1 MNQKVIP
8 GAKGTRFNDFSDMGT
23 IKQNQS
29 LNNQFRQP
37 AYNTYNDFSNL
48 NVPIK
53 STIGLPLMNQQVTPT
68 VIPND
73 QPPRFDLMDEDEI
86 GEFIYNFVER
96 LYPSEASKITG
107 MLMELDQNTRLK
119 LLTGK
124 PEDLANIIKAA
135 YAELVKQG

>member
-1 MNQKVIP
+1 
-8 GAKGTRFNDFSDMGT
+8 MGT
-23 IKQNQS
+23 AIPTQQMP
-29 LNNQFRQP
+29 NQFKQP
-37 AYNTYNDFSNL
+37 GYNTYNDFNNL
-48 NVPIK
+48 NVQMKP
-53 STIGLPLMNQQVTPT
+53 TTGLPVMNQQVTTNNIPT
-68 VIPND
+68 H

-96 LYPSEASKITG
+96 IYPTEASKITG

-135 YAELVKQG
+135 YAELLKQS